1 MEKWGVVQ
9 GPLGRGISLGALGAA
24 EFAPWG
30 KRTRCAPET
39 SIVGTGLPLEK

>member
-1 MEKWGVVQ
+1 MQ

-24 EFAPWG
+24 ESAQWG
-30 KRTRCAPET
+30 ERRRCTPGT